1 METIIIN
8 PNQVSVISS
17 GIVVPEVVIKPASFT
32 TNNLNDLIF
41 HVEKIEC
48 QDFACN
54 SDYAYDVFG
63 YPNGIKTRLNCCSDR
78 YELIPNAEVFNPVRD
93 LLMDKGIKFDEE
105 YQVFNNSRFYGKY
118 RMMDFAH
125 DMGNG
130 DVIFPEMKVNHSYN
144 GLTKYQITFG
154 YFRLVC
160 TNGLII
166 PVAEKSEF
174 NLKITGK
181 HTAKINKSLSELFEK
196 VQVFTNQ
203 GSEVIQGFKDL
214 SGHAVLNVGER
225 IIEVMN
231 ATKLPIVENS
241 NFNSIAYVTE
251 IVEREAAKFNA
262 NDGKKVNDWLIY
274 NGINQLINNN
284 DRNSYVPESRE
295 KSDRAVYEFLAN
307 HF

>member
-1 METIIIN
+1 
-8 PNQVSVISS
+8 
-17 GIVVPEVVIKPASFT
+17 
-32 TNNLNDLIF
+32 
-41 HVEKIEC
+41 
-48 QDFACN
+48 
-54 SDYAYDVFG
+54 
-63 YPNGIKTRLNCCSDR
+63 
-78 YELIPNAEVFNPVRD
+78 
-93 LLMDKGIKFDEE
+93 
-105 YQVFNNSRFYGKY
+105 
-118 RMMDFAH
+118 MDFAH

-181 HTAKINKSLSELFEK
+181 HTAKINKSLHELFEK

-225 IIEVMN
+225 IIEVMK
-231 ATKLPIVENS
+231 ATNMPIVENS

-274 NGINQLINNN
+274 NGLNQLINNN
-284 DRNSYVPESRE
+284 DRNSYVPEARE
-295 KSDRAVYEFLAN
+295 KSDRQVFEYLIA
-307 HF
+307 H

>member
-8 PNQVSVISS
+8 PNQVSVIKS
-17 GIVVPEVVIKPASFT
+17 GTIV
-32 TNNLNDLIF
+32 TNDLNDLIF
-41 HVEKIEC
+41 PVEKIENT
-48 QDFACN
+48 DFECN
-54 SDYAYDVFG
+54 SDYAYDIFA
-63 YPNGIKTRLNCCSDR
+63 YPNGIKTRVNCCSDR
-78 YELIPNAEVFNPVRD
+78 YELIPNIEVFSPVRD
-93 LLMDKGIKFDEE
+93 LLMDKNIGFTEE
-105 YQVFNNSRFYGKY
+105 YKMFNNSRFYGNF
-118 RMMDFAH
+118 RMMQYAH

-130 DVIFPEMKVNHSYN
+130 DLIFPEMKVSHSYN

-154 YFRLVC
+154 YFRFVC

-181 HTAKINKSLSELFEK
+181 HTAKISKSLAELFEK
-196 VQVFTNQ
+196 VEIFTNQ
-203 GSEVIQGFKDL
+203 GSTIIQGFKDL

-225 IIEVMN
+225 ILEVMK
-231 ATKLPIVENS
+231 ATGMPVVENA

-251 IVEREAAKFNA
+251 IVERESA
-262 NDGKKVNDWLIY
+262 NYNQGDGKKVNDWLIY

-284 DRNSYVPESRE
+284 DRNSYVPETRE